1 MGQMPPQGQPAGGQN
16 RPARASPYQGQP
28 GGFDMGRSQPMYP
41 HELSHLAQ
49 GAPGHQFDTAPLDVR
64 MPSFGGSL
72 SALDRLLWPTLTEPA
87 EADGHLNGFA
97 DQ

>member
-1 MGQMPPQGQPAGGQN
+1 MTSQGPAVGGPN

-28 GGFDMGRSQPMYP
+28 GAYDMNRSQPMYP
-41 HELSHLAQ
+41 HELSHLAP
-49 GAPGHQFDTAPLDVR
+49 APGGHQFDTAPLDVR

-87 EADGHLNGFA
+87 EGEGQLNGFA

>member
-1 MGQMPPQGQPAGGQN
+1 
-16 RPARASPYQGQP
+16 
-28 GGFDMGRSQPMYP
+28 MYP
-41 HELSHLAQ
+41 HEMSNLNPAA
-49 GAPGHQFDTAPLDVR
+49 GGHGQFDTAPLDVR

-87 EADGHLNGFA
+87 AEGEGHLNGFA